1 MALLEYALVN
11 YTFFGKKAR
20 IAKKKLKE
28 SLRQKERE
36 KAEQRKRTINLNSIN
51 QSKFKVIHSIKWHI
65 IYATSKPFL
74 ATLTNIHQE
83 TDEADK
89 KTENGQVRRRQ
100 AENKIET
107 KRKFFGKRTKSL
119 NVNFP
124 AIKDVSI
131 VDRVSR
137 IVFPF
142 TFMIFNLIYWTF
154 YNFLARLL
162 NCKHI

>member
-51 QSKFKVIHSIKWHI
+51 QSKSKVIHSIKWHI
-65 IYATSKPFL
+65 INATSQPFH
-74 ATLTNIHQE
+74 ASFTNIHQE

-154 YNFLARLL
+154 YNFF
-162 NCKHI
+162 

>member
-1 MALLEYALVN
+1 MVHYVPCIMFCRNE
-11 YTFFGKKAR
+11 FWF
-20 IAKKKLKE
+20 
-28 SLRQKERE
+28 
-36 KAEQRKRTINLNSIN
+36 EQSSDSILAN
-51 QSKFKVIHSIKWHI
+51 FE
-65 IYATSKPFL
+65 PFL
-74 ATLTNIHQE
+74 RAFTQIRKCVSAKLQKITEISYLE
-83 TDEADK
+83 TDAPDK
-89 KTENGQVRRRQ
+89 NTENGQVRRRQ

-154 YNFLARLL
+154 YNFF
-162 NCKHI
+162 

>member
-1 MALLEYALVN
+1 M
-11 YTFFGKKAR
+11 TKKTAGGHPTSQPSSGDFPF
-20 IAKKKLKE
+20 
-28 SLRQKERE
+28 SLIQNKH
-36 KAEQRKRTINLNSIN
+36 IIDYNL
-51 QSKFKVIHSIKWHI
+51 HSIVIFVPWGSFKIVPTCCHG
-65 IYATSKPFL
+65 KLFL
-74 ATLTNIHQE
+74 E
-83 TDEADK
+83 TDAADK
-89 KTENGQVRRRQ
+89 NTENGQVRRRQ

-154 YNFLARLL
+154 YNFF
-162 NCKHI
+162 

>member
-1 MALLEYALVN
+1 MFYRTRQFEQSSPDSSDSKGSSLGPRTQIRKCLSV
-11 YTFFGKKAR
+11 
-20 IAKKKLKE
+20 KLQQITE
-28 SLRQKERE
+28 IFYL
-36 KAEQRKRTINLNSIN
+36 
-51 QSKFKVIHSIKWHI
+51 
-65 IYATSKPFL
+65 
-74 ATLTNIHQE
+74 E
-83 TDEADK
+83 TDVSDK
-89 KTENGQVRRRQ
+89 NTENGQVRRRQ

-154 YNFLARLL
+154 YNFF
-162 NCKHI
+162 

>member
-1 MALLEYALVN
+1 MNKPFA
-11 YTFFGKKAR
+11 T
-20 IAKKKLKE
+20 
-28 SLRQKERE
+28 
-36 KAEQRKRTINLNSIN
+36 
-51 QSKFKVIHSIKWHI
+51 VIMDGMV
-65 IYATSKPFL
+65 IYVTSKPFH
-74 ATLTNIHQE
+74 ASFTKFHQE

-89 KTENGQVRRRQ
+89 NTENGQVRRRQ

-154 YNFLARLL
+154 YNFF
-162 NCKHI
+162 